1 MDDIEVILRVFDA
14 NEEFGPCSR
23 MTCVAGAIAFARNQ
37 HTDDHLDSRLER
49 WERAEKLGLKPDPE
63 VS

>member
-1 MDDIEVILRVFDA
+1 
-14 NEEFGPCSR
+14 